1 MLANRPIA
9 LSLIAAAFI
18 FQGIEAVV
26 GMIGSF
32 SFGKVNI
39 NLMFL
44 LLFAGIGLL
53 QLSDGWRKFTLACLG
68 LVTVVMSGMVV
79 FEVFRPGK
87 IPVTWFGM
95 VTSGAPRYVLFT
107 IIWIIAGI
115 VVWWAYRTLTH
126 PAIVVL
132 FKKGPDHEPPEPTAM
147 SVTPPAAQE
156 PRQP

>member
-9 LSLIAAAFI
+9 LSLIAVAFI
-18 FQGIEAVV
+18 FQGIEAIV
-26 GMIGSF
+26 GMIGSL

-53 QLSDGWRKFTLACLG
+53 RLSDGWRRFTLACLG
-68 LVTVVMSGMVV
+68 LAAVAMAGMSI
-79 FEVFRPGK
+79 FEVIRPGK
-87 IPVTWFGM
+87 IPVTWFGT
-95 VTSGAPRYVLFT
+95 VTSGASRYVLFAT
-107 IIWIIAGI
+107 IWIIAGT
-115 VVWWAYRTLTH
+115 VLWWAYRTLTH
-126 PAIVVL
+126 PAIGAL
-132 FKKGPDHEPPEPTAM
+132 FKKGPNQSPEPTAM

>member
-1 MLANRPIA
+1 MLTNRPIA

-18 FQGIEAVV
+18 FQGIEAIV

-53 QLSDGWRKFTLACLG
+53 RLSDGWRKFTLACLG
-68 LVTVVMSGMVV
+68 LVAVAMAGMAV

-87 IPVTWFGM
+87 IPVTWFGT
-95 VTSGAPRYVLFT
+95 VTSGAPRHMLFAT
-107 IIWIIAGI
+107 IWIIAGI
-115 VVWWAYRTLTH
+115 VLWWAYRTLTH
-126 PAIVVL
+126 PAIVAL
-132 FKKGPDHEPPEPTAM
+132 FKNGSNQPPEPTPI
-147 SVTPPAAQE
+147 SVTPSAVQE